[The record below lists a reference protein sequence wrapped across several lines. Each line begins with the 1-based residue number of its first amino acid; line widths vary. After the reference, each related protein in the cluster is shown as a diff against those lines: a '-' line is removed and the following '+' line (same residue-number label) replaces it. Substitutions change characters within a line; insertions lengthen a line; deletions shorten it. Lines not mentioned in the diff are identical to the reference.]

1 VSDGWAVAMA
11 LAAAFGAWRGVAV
24 PLFAALA
31 GCAVAW
37 WWRLPWLLCLA
48 IGLLTSALAA
58 RSLAVPL
65 LAPGRI
71 TAVATL
77 VSDPESVFG
86 AVRAE
91 ARVGHRR
98 VELWARG
105 APGRALGRRLA
116 GEQVLLTGSIVWVS
130 PGDRERLVRRH
141 LLARVTPDSI
151 ELAGRGPPWARAA
164 NRIRRTLTDGARS
177 LPAAERALFTGF
189 VIGDDRALPLTTR
202 DEFRASGLSH
212 LTAVSGENVAFVLAV
227 AGPFLRRLGLRW
239 RWIVTIVVLVF
250 FAAVTRFE
258 PSVLRAVAMAAIATT
273 ATFVAR
279 PASTLRVLA
288 LAVTAL
294 LIVDPLLVWS
304 VGFGL
309 SVGASLGIVLLA
321 RPLAARWPGPR
332 ILIEPLAIT
341 VAAQLGVLPV
351 AAAVFGGVPLA
362 AFPANLL
369 AAPAAG
375 PVMVWGLTGGLL
387 AGLAPA
393 WLATALHVPSR
404 IGVGWIALVA
414 RRCAAL
420 PLGSI
425 GWPVGAVLIVVAA
438 ALAACRARRAPIG
451 SPM

>member
-1 VSDGWAVAMA
+1 M
-11 LAAAFGAWRGVAV
+11 
-24 PLFAALA
+24 
-31 GCAVAW
+31 
-37 WWRLPWLLCLA
+37 
-48 IGLLTSALAA
+48 
-58 RSLAVPL
+58 
-65 LAPGRI
+65 
-71 TAVATL
+71 
-77 VSDPESVFG
+77 
-86 AVRAE
+86 
-91 ARVGHRR
+91 
-98 VELWARG
+98 
-105 APGRALGRRLA
+105 
-116 GEQVLLTGSIVWVS
+116 
-130 PGDRERLVRRH
+130 
-141 LLARVTPDSI
+141 
-151 ELAGRGPPWARAA
+151 
-164 NRIRRTLTDGARS
+164 
-177 LPAAERALFTGF
+177 
-189 VIGDDRALPLTTR
+189 IGDDRALPAITR

-239 RWIVTIVVLVF
+239 RWLVTVALLVF

-258 PSVLRAVAMAAIATT
+258 PSVLRAVTMAAIATT

-294 LIVDPLLVWS
+294 LIIDPLLVWS
-304 VGFGL
+304 VGFAL
-309 SVGASLGIVLLA
+309 SCGASLGIVLLA
-321 RPLAARWPGPR
+321 RPLAVRWRGPR
-332 ILIEPLAIT
+332 VLIEPLAVT

-362 AFPANLL
+362 AFPANML

-404 IGVGWIALVA
+404 VLVGWIGVVA
-414 RRCAAL
+414 HWCAAL

-425 GWPVGAVLIVVAA
+425 GWPAGAVLIVAAA
-438 ALAACRARRAPIG
+438 ALAAGRARRAPVG

>member
-1 VSDGWAVAMA
+1 MSDGCAVVMA
-11 LAAAFGAWRGVAV
+11 AAAAFGAWRSMAL
-24 PLFAALA
+24 PLFVALA
-31 GCAVAW
+31 GCAMALW
-37 WWRLPWLLCLA
+37 RRLPWLLCLS

-58 RSLAVPL
+58 RSLAIPL
-65 LAPGRI
+65 LPPGPVSG
-71 TAVATL
+71 VATL
-77 VSDPESVFG
+77 VSDPESIFG

-91 ARVGHRR
+91 ARLGHHR
-98 VELWARG
+98 VELMARG

-116 GEQVLLTGSIVWVS
+116 GEQVLLAGTIEWVS
-130 PGDRERLVRRH
+130 PGDRARLIRRH
-141 LLARVTPDSI
+141 LLARVAPDNI

-177 LPAAERALFTGF
+177 LPPTERALFTGF
-189 VIGDDRALPLTTR
+189 VIGDDRALPPNTR

-239 RWIVTIVVLVF
+239 RWFVTIAVLVF

-273 ATFVAR
+273 ATFAAR
-279 PASTLRVLA
+279 PASALRVLA

-309 SVGASLGIVLLA
+309 SVGASLGIVVLA
-321 RPLAARWPGPR
+321 RPLAVRWRGPR
-332 ILIEPLAIT
+332 LLIEPLAVT

-351 AAAVFGGVPLA
+351 AAAVFGGVPIA

-393 WLATALHVPSR
+393 WLATALHLPSR
-404 IGVGWIALVA
+404 VLVGWIGLVA
-414 RRCAAL
+414 HRFAL
-420 PLGSI
+420 LGLGSI
-425 GWPVGAVLIVVAA
+425 GWPAGAVLIVAAA
-438 ALAACRARRAPIG
+438 ALAAGRARRAPVG
-451 SPM
+451 SPR